1 MSEKPGSKKSVP
13 PKSKTDLPT
22 SKPGKEDSEK
32 VDKTVPKKTKT
43 KTDSK
48 KDLDAVPKDTNEK
61 SKAKIDKKPSID
73 QKKPA
78 AEENNPGAD
87 DKKPANSNSEIN
99 VKEQPKE
106 DGLTSDMKS
115 VFKSITDEFN
125 SVSAHFQG
133 LLKEI
138 TENMGNNEAVKRQ
151 LNENHTFYRSH
162 EQLATVA
169 LSQVKRTFQQIN
181 EVFSNYEETTKR
193 QLGSKTN
200 LRDYSTENEAFSK
213 RVKEVQKQIVS
224 AFKEKSADE
233 AKKAQ
238 SSYEIVTV
246 ASLDADAKHRLLSA
260 NINKNDLGSMLEN
273 SHGKKGAADEGKS
286 VKRQVA
292 ADLYDK
298 TFVGHKSFGD
308 AQSIRRHYVSKEVR
322 QFKQY
327 ESTFDLKPI
336 PDINLKGMGKL
347 NLIRLY
353 LYSNSFYG

>member
-1 MSEKPGSKKSVP
+1 MSEKLGSKKSVAP
-13 PKSKTDLPT
+13 NSKTDLPA

-32 VDKTVPKKTKT
+32 IDKTVPKKTKT
-43 KTDSK
+43 KTDTK
-48 KDLDAVPKDTNEK
+48 KDLDAVPKDINEK
-61 SKAKIDKKPSID
+61 SKANLDKKSSID

-78 AEENNPGAD
+78 VEENNSRAD

-99 VKEQPKE
+99 DKEHPKE

-115 VFKSITDEFN
+115 VFKSITDELN

-138 TENMGNNEAVKRQ
+138 TENMDSNEGLKRQ
-151 LNENHTFYRSH
+151 LKEKNTFYRSH
-162 EQLATVA
+162 EQLAAVA
-169 LSQVKRTFQQIN
+169 LTQVKRTFQQIN
-181 EVFSNYEETTKR
+181 EVFSSHEEITKK
-193 QLGSKTN
+193 QLGSKTK
-200 LRDYSTENEAFSK
+200 LRDYSAENEAFSK

-224 AFKEKSADE
+224 VFKEKSADE
-233 AKKAQ
+233 AMKAQ

-246 ASLDADAKHRLLSA
+246 ANLDADAKHRLLSA
-260 NINKNDLGSMLEN
+260 NISKNDQGSMLEN

-292 ADLYDK
+292 RDLYDK
-298 TFVGHKSFGD
+298 TFVGHKSFAD
-308 AQSIRRHYVSKEVR
+308 AQSLRRHNASKDVR
-322 QFKQY
+322 HFKQY

-347 NLIRLY
+347 NLIRLG
-353 LYSNSFYG
+353 LCCNSFYG